1 MMFDKLKGTRQK
13 VKCGTRSFLDMTLRR
28 RKQKLGAGFQ
38 TRLKVQLKEREDG
51 PKVLVK
57 VTATVMYG
65 LLGRAD
71 LQLAQTL

>member
-1 MMFDKLKGTRQK
+1 
-13 VKCGTRSFLDMTLRR
+13 MTLHR
-28 RKQKLGAGFQ
+28 RKQKLGVGFP